1 MPKKNPYNSFEN
13 FVLRTPLLSFNFY
26 KKLTSEQNIADDEFK
41 RIFTRLDIREALFL
55 ASPILFIE
63 LEKWLDNK
71 IVDPK
76 KIDKLKSSLL
86 KYISRM
92 SSRCTPF
99 GLFAGCAVG
108 YIENETKITLD
119 DSLANSRH
127 TRLDMNY
134 LVALSQNLAKEEN
147 IKHQILFYPNTS
159 IYKSGKQFR
168 YVEFEYIGS
177 SRLHHVIGVD
187 YSVYLKKVLEA
198 TKNGLLFKDIV
209 DLLIDEENSIEIVT
223 EFIDELIDSQIL
235 VNELEP
241 SVSGPEFLD
250 QITSVLSRIK
260 NTEIQQEILKNVS
273 RKLLTIDKV
282 IGNKTD
288 CYIDISVELE
298 KLNTDFDMKYLF
310 QTDLKLKPKLNTIDV
325 SVVES
330 VKRALSLFNKITIP
344 QKETLLKN
352 FKEAFYERFEEREVP
367 ITLALDVESGIGYK
381 QNSKALDINPLID
394 DVVLSL
400 KEVSNSNKEVKWSK
414 FNSIF
419 NKKLIESFLNND
431 YIIVLSD
438 SDFIGF
444 EENWND
450 LPDTLSAMIEL
461 VSVNKIEKVLI
472 KSAGGSSGANMLG
485 RFCHGDYKLNKHT
498 MNIVNFEKENN
509 KNKILAEIVHL
520 PESRVGNVLM
530 RPVFR
535 DFEIPYLAKSVLN
548 NDKQIKIDDLF
559 ISIKKQNIYMRSK
572 SLNKEVIP
580 KLTTAHNYTSN
591 SLPIYHF
598 LSEMQSQNK
607 RSGIGFQLGPFVDE
621 YDFIPRVEYN
631 DLILSEAFW
640 NIRNNEIEVFLKII
654 DQESELLDKMR
665 DFRINKKIPQFILLI
680 ENDNELL
687 VNLQNINS
695 IKMLLSCVK
704 NKISFKIKEFLHT
717 ENGVVKNSN
726 NEYFTNQIILS
737 FYNSKKVR
745 NE

>member
-1 MPKKNPYNSFEN
+1 MSKNNPYNSFEN

-26 KKLTSEQNIADDEFK
+26 RKLTSEQTITDDEFK
-41 RIFTRLDIREALFL
+41 KIFTRLDISEAIFL

-63 LEKWLDNK
+63 LEKWLDDK

-108 YIENETKITLD
+108 HIESETKIILD
-119 DSLANSRH
+119 DSLDNNRH

-134 LVALSQNLAKEEN
+134 LVALSQNLAKEQN

-159 IYKSGKQFR
+159 LYKSGEQYR
-168 YVEFEYIGS
+168 YVEFEYVGGS
-177 SRLHHVIGVD
+177 RQHHMIGVD
-187 YSVYLKKVLEA
+187 RSDYLDKVLEVS
-198 TKNGLLFKDIV
+198 KNGLLFKDIV
-209 DLLIDEENSIEIVT
+209 DLLIDEENSIEVVT

-250 QITSVLSRIK
+250 QIISVLSKIK
-260 NTEIQQEILKNVS
+260 NTEKQLEILKIVS
-273 RKLLTIDKV
+273 RKLLIIDKV
-282 IGNKTD
+282 IGNKTT

-310 QTDLKLKPKLNTIDV
+310 QTDLILKPKLNTINV

-330 VKRALSLFNKITIP
+330 VKKALSLFNKITIP
-344 QKETLLKN
+344 QKDTLLKS
-352 FKEAFYERFEEREVP
+352 FKEAFYDRFEEREVP
-367 ITLALDVESGIGYK
+367 ITTALDVEIGLGYK

-394 DVVLSL
+394 DIVLPF
-400 KEVSNSNKEVKWSK
+400 KEVFNSNKEIKWSK

-419 NKKLIESFLNND
+419 NKKLTESFLNSD
-431 YIIVLSD
+431 YTIVLSD

-444 EENWND
+444 EEDWDD

-461 VSVNKIEKVLI
+461 VSVNEDEKILI

-485 RFCHGDYKLNKHT
+485 RFCHGDYKLNGHT
-498 MNIVNFEKENN
+498 MNIINFEKESN
-509 KNKILAEIVHL
+509 KNKILAEIIHL

-530 RPVFR
+530 RPIFR
-535 DFEIPYLAKSVLN
+535 EYEIPYLAKSVLK

-559 ISIKKQNIYMRSK
+559 ISIKRQNIYMRSK

-580 KLTTAHNYTSN
+580 KLTTAHNYTNN

-607 RSGIGFQLGPFVDE
+607 RPGIGFQLGPFVDE
-621 YDFIPRVEYN
+621 YNFIPRIEYN

-640 NIRNNEIEVFLKII
+640 NVKKKRN
-654 DQESELLDKMR
+654 
-665 DFRINKKIPQFILLI
+665 
-680 ENDNELL
+680 
-687 VNLQNINS
+687 
-695 IKMLLSCVK
+695 
-704 NKISFKIKEFLHT
+704 
-717 ENGVVKNSN
+717 
-726 NEYFTNQIILS
+726 
-737 FYNSKKVR
+737 
-745 NE
+745 